1 MVKTSHIDKPILK
14 HFKLN
19 KEDDMTELEQD
30 IRWLRTKLAE
40 AKDQSEKQY
49 ILKQLE
55 LLEAKEVAEHQTL
68 LSE

>member
-1 MVKTSHIDKPILK
+1 MVKTGDIDKQTLK

-19 KEDDMTELEQD
+19 KEDDMSELEQD

-40 AKDQSEKQY
+40 AKDKTEKQY

-55 LLEAKEVAEHQTL
+55 LLEAKEAAEHQTL